1 MTARRGARLLVAALA
16 LTLVASCSG
25 GEGGDEAE
33 PTRPTDG
40 SGSSLTPNP
49 ARAEQDQV
57 RYTDGQTCHQ
67 RKGRSEVLACEFGDR
82 DGGVHIVLAGDSKTE
97 QWVDAFDAIGEQRG
111 WRITSITKS
120 ACAFTAARL
129 GSRDDEVNRSC
140 EEWNT
145 NARRAIEALAP
156 DAVFTE
162 LYKLRVPK
170 AGRDIDGD
178 EQHELMVEG
187 LQDAYG
193 ELAARGIGTILLD
206 AGPRSDEDVPECVLE
221 HGDDTDDCDITED
234 KYDDPQLRF
243 PTASAE
249 QVVDEVGRARLVTI
263 NDVVCGDDGP
273 PCPVVSD
280 GTLRFRDSH
289 HFTRT
294 YTLQLAEPLGER
306 VATALTELAAG

>member
-1 MTARRGARLLVAALA
+1 MTAWRRARLLVPALA
-16 LTLVASCSG
+16 LTLVAACSG
-25 GEGGDEAE
+25 GQDDQDAG
-33 PTRPTDG
+33 PTRPADG

-49 ARAEQDQV
+49 ARAEQDQI
-57 RYTDGQTCHQ
+57 RYADGQDCHQ
-67 RKGRSEVLACEFGDR
+67 RKGRSQVLACEFGDP
-82 DGGVHIVLAGDSKTE
+82 DGRVHVVLAGDSKTE
-97 QWVDAFDAIGEQRG
+97 QWVDAFDAIGRERS

-120 ACAFTAARL
+120 ACAFTAAKL
-129 GSRDDEVNRSC
+129 ASPDDEVNTSC
-140 EEWNT
+140 EQWNT

-187 LQDAYG
+187 IADAYG
-193 ELAARGIGTILLD
+193 ELAARGIGTVLLD
-206 AGPRSDEDVPECVLE
+206 AGPRSDEDVPACVLE
-221 HGDDTDDCDITED
+221 HGDDTDECDITED
-234 KYDDPQLRF
+234 EYDDPQLRF

-249 QVVDEVGRARLVTI
+249 KVVDEVGRARLVSI

-294 YTLQLAEPLGER
+294 YTLQLAKPLGER
-306 VATALTELAAG
+306 VAAALTELAAG